1 LAHSTVTDAPSRNGQ
16 LRYRRVVLK
25 LSGEALQGSAPYGI
39 DPSTLETIARQVNAV
54 VERGVEVG
62 IVIGGG
68 NIWRGEPAAT
78 RGMDRATADYMGML
92 ATVMNALALQSSME
106 RIGLHTRVQ
115 SAVTMT
121 EVAEPYIRRR
131 AIRHFE
137 KGRVVIFAAGTGNP
151 YFTTDTAASL
161 RALEIGADVLLMAKN
176 RVDGV
181 YDADPNRDPNAR
193 KFDHLTYMEAL
204 ERRLKVMD
212 TTALS
217 LCMDNKMPIIVF
229 DLTDEGNLLR
239 LVEGDRTV
247 GTLVS

>member
-1 LAHSTVTDAPSRNGQ
+1 MDGP
-16 LRYRRVVLK
+16 LRYKRIVLK
-25 LSGEALQGSAPYGI
+25 LSGEALQGAATYGN
-39 DPSTLETIARQVNAV
+39 DFSTLESIARQVAAV
-54 VERGVEVG
+54 AARGVEVG
-62 IVIGGG
+62 MVIGGG

-78 RGMDRATADYMGML
+78 QGMERATADYIGML
-92 ATVMNALALQSSME
+92 ATVMNGLALQSAME
-106 RIGLHTRVQ
+106 RIGVHTRVQ

-131 AIRHFE
+131 AIRHLE
-137 KGRVVIFAAGTGNP
+137 KGRVVIFVAGSGNP

-161 RALEIGADVLLMAKN
+161 RALEIEADVLMMAKN

-181 YDADPNRDPNAR
+181 YDADPNRDVNAR

-212 TTALS
+212 STALS
-217 LCMDNKMPIIVF
+217 LCMDNKLPIIVF

>member
-1 LAHSTVTDAPSRNGQ
+1 MEDANGHADGR
-16 LRYRRVVLK
+16 LHYRRVLLK
-25 LSGEALQGSAPYGI
+25 LSGEALQGDAAFGI
-39 DPSTLETIARQVNAV
+39 QPATVESIARQVAGV
-54 VERGVEVG
+54 VARGVEVG

-78 RGMDRATADYMGML
+78 RGMDRSTADYMGML
-92 ATVMNALALQSSME
+92 ATVINALALQSVME
-106 RIGLHTRVQ
+106 RMGLHTRVQ
-115 SAVTMT
+115 SAVTMM

-131 AIRHFE
+131 AIRHLE

-181 YDADPNRDPNAR
+181 YDADPNQEPGAR

-212 TTALS
+212 ATALS
-217 LCMDNKMPIIVF
+217 LCMDNKLPIIVF
-229 DLTDEGNLLR
+229 DLTQEGNLAR
-239 LVEGDRTV
+239 LVEGDRGV

>member
-1 LAHSTVTDAPSRNGQ
+1 MNGE
-16 LRYRRVVLK
+16 LRYRRILLK

-39 DPSTLETIARQVNAV
+39 DFSTVESIARQVATV
-54 VERGVEVG
+54 VARGVEVG
-62 IVIGGG
+62 MVIGGG
-68 NIWRGEPAAT
+68 NIWRGEPAAA
-78 RGMDRATADYMGML
+78 RGMERATADYMGML
-92 ATVMNALALQSSME
+92 ATVMNGLALQSALE

-131 AIRHFE
+131 AIRHLE
-137 KGRVVIFAAGTGNP
+137 KGRVVIFVAGSGNP

-161 RALEIGADVLLMAKN
+161 RALEIEADVLLMAKN

-181 YDADPNRDPNAR
+181 YDADPNRDVNAR

-204 ERRLKVMD
+204 ERRLTVMD
-212 TTALS
+212 STALS
-217 LCMDNKMPIIVF
+217 LCMDNKLPIIVF

>member
-1 LAHSTVTDAPSRNGQ
+1 VETNGRAGQ
-16 LRYRRVVLK
+16 LKYRRILLK
-25 LSGEALQGSAPYGI
+25 LSGEALQGALPYGI
-39 DPSTLETIARQVNAV
+39 DFGALESIARQVAAV
-54 VERGVEVG
+54 AARGVEVG
-62 IVIGGG
+62 MVIGGG

-92 ATVMNALALQSSME
+92 ATVMNGLALQSAME
-106 RIGLHTRVQ
+106 RIGLYTRVQ

-161 RALEIGADVLLMAKN
+161 RALEIGAEVLLMAKN

-181 YDADPNRDPNAR
+181 YDADPNRDPHAR
-193 KFDHLTYMEAL
+193 KFDRLTYMEAL

-212 TTALS
+212 STALS
-217 LCMDNKMPIIVF
+217 LCMDNKLPIIVF

>member
-1 LAHSTVTDAPSRNGQ
+1 VASNGRNGQ
-16 LRYRRVVLK
+16 LKYRRILLK
-25 LSGEALQGSAPYGI
+25 LSGEALQGPAANGI
-39 DPSTLETIARQVNAV
+39 DFSTLESIARQVAAV
-54 VERGVEVG
+54 AERGVQVG
-62 IVIGGG
+62 MVIGGG
-68 NIWRGEPAAT
+68 NMWRGEPAAAQ
-78 RGMDRATADYMGML
+78 GMDRATADYIGML
-92 ATVMNALALQSSME
+92 ATVMNSLALQSAME

-115 SAVTMT
+115 TAVTMT

-161 RALEIGADVLLMAKN
+161 RALEIGAEVLLMAKN

-181 YDADPNRDPNAR
+181 YDADPNQDSNAR
-193 KFDHLTYMEAL
+193 RFDHLTYMEAL

-212 TTALS
+212 STALS
-217 LCMDNKMPIIVF
+217 LCMDNKLPIIVF
-229 DLTDEGNLLR
+229 DLAGEGNLLR
-239 LVEGDRTV
+239 LVEGDRSV

>member
-1 LAHSTVTDAPSRNGQ
+1 MNGE
-16 LRYRRVVLK
+16 LRYRRILLK

-39 DPSTLETIARQVNAV
+39 DFGSVESIARQVATV
-54 VERGVEVG
+54 VARGVEVG
-62 IVIGGG
+62 MVIGGG
-68 NIWRGEPAAT
+68 NIWRGEPAAA
-78 RGMDRATADYMGML
+78 RGVERATADYMGML
-92 ATVMNALALQSSME
+92 ATVMNGLALQSALE

-131 AIRHFE
+131 AIRHLE
-137 KGRVVIFAAGTGNP
+137 KGRVVIFVAGSGNP

-161 RALEIGADVLLMAKN
+161 RALEIEADVLMMAKN

-181 YDADPNRDPNAR
+181 YDADPNRDVNAR

-212 TTALS
+212 STALS
-217 LCMDNKMPIIVF
+217 LCMDNKLPIIVF